1 MIRSGRFLSVIAL
14 GLVIL
19 AGLAF
24 VHAGSAGAVD
34 YRMVQQEQLG
44 EGIYIQHYE
53 LFVNGTTLPAK
64 KLTVDLANPHLQ
76 IRAIHPSAGFNN
88 RQTVRNMAAAQDAV
102 AAVNADFFHLT
113 SPAAPFG
120 LHVEGGEVL
129 SSPADHPWMGFGLD
143 LDRVAHILNWRFRGE
158 VIASGGQ
165 RYKLHGF
172 NQTYSPGG
180 IYLYDR
186 SWGIEVSSVFFDDP
200 VLQVTVRDGI
210 ITQILR
216 TERSAA
222 IPSDGYVVVA
232 DGIMEVD
239 FLLRYA
245 RLGTSLD
252 FLLDIEPDLQLDTAI
267 GGQALLVKDGQPV
280 DPSRLRSPGST
291 RASRTAVGAAGETI
305 FFVTI
310 DATPIASGATMEELS
325 VFMSRMG
332 ADQALN
338 LDGGGST
345 TMVGRRPGEFVM
357 ELINQPRH
365 GSERSLP
372 NAIGVFNVAPRGAVS
387 TLYLQGPE
395 ALLVGT
401 EATYRVT
408 GHDRHF
414 HPVAIEPAQQTW
426 QVSDPSLAEVVD
438 GTLLVKAPGA
448 FNLLVRYQGVTET
461 KRIRVFGGAD
471 ILDFSVIPE
480 KISLLPG
487 QSMRLRAEVRTVSG
501 LTLVTGP
508 ETIQWE
514 TDLGRVQNNTYY
526 ATEEGFGMLRAEID
540 GKVQEVPI
548 FIGGTRHPFFTFREG
563 QTTSF
568 RSHPANLP
576 GGFEIQRDPA
586 YIHSGDGSGRLDY
599 DFSGDVDELMIAYG
613 QLGTGQISMGS
624 GNLGISAHVYGD
636 GSGYWLRAE
645 ILDAGGT
652 RRYVDLATAIDW
664 EGWSRVQGEINP
676 SWPQPLILSS
686 IYVVREPGHRAE
698 GRPETGSIYIDYVE
712 TIKGLTEKD
721 EGYAGSTALTM
732 WVNSTQYE
740 LRGQPGTMDAA
751 PFIESGRTFVPV
763 RFMGEAFD
771 AESDWTVNPQT
782 GQTERVFLENEDR
795 LIILTVGEFTMIVVN
810 KVTGTTEIV
819 EMDVTPRITGGRT
832 YLPFRTFVE
841 DGFGGQ
847 VDFSTEADTGYVDRV
862 WVEG

>member
-1 MIRSGRFLSVIAL
+1 MFRIGRFLSVFAL
-14 GLVIL
+14 SLVIL
-19 AGLAF
+19 TGLAF
-24 VHAGSAGAVD
+24 VCAGIVGAVD

-53 LFVNGTTLPAK
+53 LYVNGTTLPAK
-64 KLTVDLANPHLQ
+64 KLSVDLANPHLE

-88 RQTVRNMAAAQDAV
+88 RQTVRNMAAEQDAV

-120 LHVEGGEVL
+120 LHVEGGEML
-129 SSPADHPWMGFGLD
+129 SSPADHSWLGFGLD

-158 VIASGGQ
+158 LIASGGQ
-165 RYKLHGF
+165 RHKLHGF
-172 NQTYSPGG
+172 NQTFSPGG

-186 SWGIEVSSVFFDDP
+186 SWGTQVSSVFFDDP

-216 TERSAA
+216 TERSAT

-232 DGIMEVD
+232 DGTMEID
-239 FLLRYA
+239 FLLRNA
-245 RLGTSLD
+245 RLGTSLE
-252 FLLDIEPDLQLDTAI
+252 FILGIEPDLQLDTAV

-280 DPSRLRSPGST
+280 DPGRLPSPGST

-310 DATPIASGATMEELS
+310 DATPIGSGVTMEELS
-325 VFMSRMG
+325 VFMSRLG

-345 TMVGRRPGEFVM
+345 TMVARRPGEFVM
-357 ELINQPRH
+357 ELISQPRH
-365 GSERSLP
+365 GTERSLP
-372 NAIGVFNVAPRGAVS
+372 NAIGVFNIAPRGAVS

-414 HPVAIEPAQQTW
+414 HPVAIRPADPTW
-426 QVSDPSLAEVVD
+426 QVSDPGLAEVVD
-438 GTLLVKAPGA
+438 GTLRVKAPGE
-448 FNLLVRYQGVTET
+448 FNLLVSYQGVTER
-461 KRIRVFGGAD
+461 KRIRVFGGED
-471 ILDFSVIPE
+471 IVDFSVIPE
-480 KISLLPG
+480 TISLLPG
-487 QSMRLRAEVRTVSG
+487 QSLRLRAEVRTVSG

-508 ETIQWE
+508 DTIQWE
-514 TDLGRVQNNTYY
+514 TDLGRVQDNTYY
-526 ATEEGFGMLRAEID
+526 ATDEGFGMLRAEID
-540 GKVQEVPI
+540 GKVQEVPV
-548 FIGGTRHPFFTFREG
+548 FIGGRRHPFFTFREG

-586 YIHSGDGSGRLDY
+586 YIYSGDGSGRLDY

-645 ILDAGGT
+645 LLDAGGS

-664 EGWSRVQGEINP
+664 EGWSRVQGEIHP

-686 IYVVREPGHRAE
+686 IYIVREPGHQAE

-712 TIKGLTEKD
+712 SIRGLTDDDK
-721 EGYAGSTALTM
+721 GYVGSTALIM

-740 LRGQPGTMDAA
+740 LRGQLGTMDAA

-763 RFMGEAFD
+763 RFMGEAFN
-771 AESDWTVNPQT
+771 AASDWTANLQT
-782 GQTERVFLENEDR
+782 GQTERVFLETDDR
-795 LIILTVGEFTMIVVN
+795 LIILTVGEFTMIVVD
-810 KVTGTTEIV
+810 KITGIARTV
-819 EMDVTPRITGGRT
+819 EMDVTPTITDGRT

-847 VDFSTEADTGYVDRV
+847 VDFSTAPDTGYVDRV

>member
-1 MIRSGRFLSVIAL
+1 MIRSGRLLSVVAL

-24 VHAGSAGAVD
+24 VYAGSAGAVD

-53 LFVNGTTLPAK
+53 LFVNGTTLLAK

-88 RQTVRNMAAAQDAV
+88 RQTVRNMAAEQGAV

-113 SPAAPFG
+113 SPAAPLG

-129 SSPADHPWMGFGLD
+129 SSPADHSWMGFGLD

-158 VIASGGQ
+158 VITSGGQ
-165 RYKLHGF
+165 RHKLHGF

-186 SWGIEVSSVFFDDP
+186 SWGTEVSSVFFDDP

-222 IPSDGYVVVA
+222 IPPGGYVVVA

-252 FLLDIEPDLQLDTAI
+252 FLLNIEPDLQLDTAI
-267 GGQALLVKDGQPV
+267 GGQALLVKDGKPV

-310 DATPIASGATMEELS
+310 DATPIAPGATMEELS

-414 HPVAIEPAQQTW
+414 HPVAIQPAQQTW
-426 QVSDPSLAEVVD
+426 EVSDPNLAEVVD
-438 GTLLVKAPGA
+438 GTLLAKAPGE
-448 FNLLVRYQGVTET
+448 FNLLVRYGGVTET

-480 KISLLPG
+480 RISLLPG
-487 QSMRLRAEVRTVSG
+487 QSMRLRAEVRIVSG

-526 ATEEGFGMLRAEID
+526 ATEEGFGILRAEID

-586 YIHSGDGSGRLDY
+586 YIHRGEGSGRLDY
-599 DFSGDVDELMIAYG
+599 DFSSDVDELMIAYG

-676 SWPQPLILSS
+676 SWPQPLIFSS

-721 EGYAGSTALTM
+721 EGYVGSTALSM

-771 AESDWTVNPQT
+771 AESNWTANPQT
-782 GQTERVFLENEDR
+782 GQTERVFLETEDR

-810 KVTGTTEIV
+810 KVTGTTETV

-841 DGFGGQ
+841 DGFGGR